1 MRIKTYFSF
10 LVLFAVQISYAQN
23 TTTETL
29 PFYED
34 FESADTIPHTAD
46 WSIDGTT
53 FTGTSTYAAWDIYFG
68 TNRSA
73 FTEFW
78 QGKPGDI
85 FMLKT
90 PTFDFTGQPGGVLT
104 FDWQSWGS
112 SHGSGDYFKVKLST
126 DGGATFSTVWFK
138 NGDNMQGGTCS
149 TNTWPNG
156 DWESSGDILLPGV
169 AGENDVV
176 LMFEMY
182 EDPAGYSSGRVF
194 IDNISI
200 EGKSTYIEEI
210 ENSNLY
216 VYPNPTNGLIKI
228 DISSDLQMDVLNAT
242 GKMLKSVN
250 LVKGSSLVDIPQ
262 KGIYFLRF
270 SNGMVKKV
278 IVK

>member
-1 MRIKTYFSF
+1 MKIKIYFTF
-10 LVLFAVQISYAQN
+10 LVLLAMQIGYAQN
-23 TTTETL
+23 TTLETI
-29 PFYED
+29 PFSED
-34 FESADTIPHTAD
+34 FESADTIPHNAD
-46 WSIDGTT
+46 WSAEGTT
-53 FTGTSTYAAWDIYFG
+53 FTGPQSYAPWDIYFG

-85 FMLKT
+85 FMLT
-90 PTFDFTGQPGGVLT
+90 SPTFDFTGQPGGVLT

-126 DGGATFSTVWFK
+126 DGGATFNTVWFK

-149 TNTWPNG
+149 SNTWPNG

-182 EDPAGYSSGRVF
+182 EDPAGHSSGRVF

-200 EGKSTYIEEI
+200 EGKSTHIDEI
-210 ENSNLY
+210 EKISLN
-216 VYPNPTNGLIKI
+216 VYPNPTDGTLNINLPSNQQVDVIDVTGEIIK
-228 DISSDLQMDVLNAT
+228 SANLLQ
-242 GKMLKSVN
+242 GKN
-250 LVKGSSLVDIPQ
+250 LLEIPQ
-262 KGIYFLRF
+262 KGIYLLRF

-278 IVK
+278 VVE

>member
-1 MRIKTYFSF
+1 MKIYFTL
-10 LVLFAVQISYAQN
+10 LVLLAMQIGYAQN
-23 TTTETL
+23 TQLETL
-29 PFYED
+29 PFFED
-34 FESADTIPHTAD
+34 FESADTIPLNSD

-53 FTGTSTYAAWDIYFG
+53 FTGPQSYAPWDIYFG

-78 QGKPGDI
+78 KGNPGDI
-85 FMLKT
+85 YMLTT

-182 EDPAGYSSGRVF
+182 EDPAGHSSGRVF

-200 EGKSTYIEEI
+200 EGKSTHINEI
-210 ENSNLY
+210 ENISMS
-216 VYPNPTNGLIKI
+216 VYPNPTDGTLNINLSSNQQVDVIDVTGEIIK
-228 DISSDLQMDVLNAT
+228 SANLLQ
-242 GKMLKSVN
+242 GKN
-250 LVKGSSLVDIPQ
+250 LLEIPQ
-262 KGIYFLRF
+262 NGIYFLRF

-278 IVK
+278 VVE